1 MKVFSGLVLLTVL
14 AGASATGGAAAAKS
28 PVEKVV
34 HLLEELHT
42 NLARDEKV
50 EQQIYDRYACWCET
64 RAGAKAG
71 AIHIA
76 NSRIVTLSQ
85 RVLELKGTVAVLAKE
100 ISDLSEQIAVNEQS
114 QKDAT
119 AVRQKENGAW
129 MAEKQELEEAINAL
143 ERAIKVLSGAGTKT
157 GLLQGG
163 HAERVY
169 ARHKAMVSVQS
180 VIGALPSSNNLAPK
194 QLAAIESFVQEM
206 EEPTAADASAS
217 YAPASA
223 TVQGILKDMYD
234 SFTSD
239 LESQTV
245 TEAASQR
252 DFEDLIATLIKELN
266 TMNELVLKKEGEKAE
281 ASQELADTV
290 QELDDEKAQMEAD
303 IEFFDQMKAACLAKK
318 EEWDARSA
326 GRQEEMKG
334 IKEALK
340 ILTSDEARALF
351 ASAIKPGMETSFIQ
365 LADSSSS
372 AAMKAYNALK
382 AQATKSHSLRLAALA
397 ATVREMGPGHFD
409 KVIKMIDEM
418 MQTLKDEEQ
427 DDIKQR
433 DWCKTEYQ
441 ENSEEKAEIK
451 WLIKNNDAMI
461 VKLEKIIA
469 GLVEEIAV
477 TVEEIE
483 QTEAQIKSME
493 DTRKEENTEFKAAK
507 KEDED
512 AIGLLEKTVEVLG
525 SYYKKNKIEMGPVQ
539 GAARLLQEPEFEVS
553 QWQAP
558 DATFSDKG
566 ARKNESKGI
575 ISILTMLIED
585 LQMEVKNG
593 IKDEVAAQAE
603 FEKQMDAA
611 KKLLETLNA
620 HKVDLETQKETTEG
634 KKDDEEADKA
644 SNEEDLSI
652 NEKYYNKIQPD
663 CDWMLNSFEER
674 RSKRKA
680 EMNGL
685 VTAKE
690 YLTGAAPPAMMQQS
704 AQPAFD
710 DNKLDRIGFESLRR

>member
-1 MKVFSGLVLLTVL
+1 MKVFSALILL
-14 AGASATGGAAAAKS
+14 AMQSGAAATGGAAAAKS

-34 HLLEELHT
+34 QLLEELHA

-64 RAGAKAG
+64 RAGSKAG
-71 AIHIA
+71 AIHLA
-76 NSRIVTLSQ
+76 NSHIVVLSQ
-85 RVLELKGTVAVLAKE
+85 KVLELKGTVAVLAKE
-100 ISDLSEQIAVNEQS
+100 ISDLSEQIAVNEKT

-119 AVRQKENGAW
+119 AVRQKENGDW
-129 MAEKQELEEAINAL
+129 QKEKGELEEAINAL

-163 HAERVY
+163 NAERVY
-169 ARHKAMVSVQS
+169 ARHKAMVSVRS
-180 VIGALPSSNNLAPK
+180 VISALPMSNNLAPK
-194 QLAAIESFVQEM
+194 KLAAIESFVQEL

-234 SFTSD
+234 TFTSD

-245 TEAASQR
+245 TEAKSQR

-266 TMNELVLKKEGEKAE
+266 TMNALVLKKEAEKAE

-290 QELDDEKAQMEAD
+290 QELDDEKATMEAD
-303 IEFFDQMKAACLAKK
+303 IEFFDQMKAGCLAKK
-318 EEWDARSA
+318 EEWDARSS

-334 IKEALK
+334 IKEALE
-340 ILTSDEARALF
+340 ILTSDDARALF
-351 ASAIKPGMETSFIQ
+351 ASAIKPGMETSFLQ
-365 LADSSSS
+365 LADDSSSN
-372 AAMKAYNALK
+372 AATKAYNTLK
-382 AQATKSHSLRLAALA
+382 AHATKAHSLRLAALA

-461 VKLEKIIA
+461 VKFEKIIA
-469 GLVEEIAV
+469 GLVEEIAL

-493 DTRKEENTEFKAAK
+493 DTRKEENEEFKAAK
-507 KEDED
+507 AEDEA
-512 AIGLLEKTVEVLG
+512 AIGLLTKTVEVLG
-525 SYYKKNKIEMGPVQ
+525 AYYKKNKIEMGPVQ
-539 GAARLLQEPEFEVS
+539 GAGRFLQEPEFEVS

-585 LQMEVKNG
+585 LDSEVKNG

-603 FEKQMDAA
+603 FEKQLDAA

-620 HKVDLETQKETTEG
+620 RKVDLEEQKETTEG

-644 SNEEDLSI
+644 SNQEDLAT
-652 NEKYYNKIQPD
+652 NEKYFNKIQPD
-663 CDWMLNSFEER
+663 CDWMLNSFQER
-674 RSKRKA
+674 RDKRKA

-690 YLTGAAPPAMMQQS
+690 YLTGAAPPAMVQS
-704 AQPAFD
+704 SAPFD
-710 DNKLDRIGFESLRR
+710 DNKLDRIGFDSLRR